1 VGRPALILAALA
13 ADASPGKNFRHYLKV
28 DSNPDLETLRL
39 WGADGQAYDRAD
51 GSSID
56 ASPILKIAF

>member
-39 WGADGQAYDRAD
+39 WGADGQAYEF
-51 GSSID
+51 
-56 ASPILKIAF
+56 KIQQTLQVSAN